1 MLIDS
6 FNLKDQLKNEAKQN
20 EMSKSELS
28 SELKGLKTKL
38 NDTIVDS
45 KTALKQ
51 EQFDIEFK
59 NTKLDK
65 QEIEAI
71 KNLTD
76 ADKLLRDE
84 NKLLKTDLQEK
95 VTEIDNL
102 NSEMSRNVMLIG
114 QLRALISTKDT
125 QLENIVTKEKTINEK
140 LGKFIT
146 SYKILHFLYL
156 KFVFF

>member
-1 MLIDS
+1 MKLI
-6 FNLKDQLKNEAKQN
+6 DQLKNEAKQN
-20 EMSKSELS
+20 ELSKIELS

-38 NDTIVDS
+38 NNTISDS

-65 QEIEAI
+65 QEIETI

-84 NKLLKTDLQEK
+84 NMLLKTDLQEK
-95 VTEIDNL
+95 ATEIDNL

-114 QLRALISTKDT
+114 QLRGLISAKDA
-125 QLENIVTKEKTINEK
+125 QLEGIASKETTIHQK
-140 LGKFIT
+140 LGKF
-146 SYKILHFLYL
+146 L
-156 KFVFF
+156 KLKLVD